1 MAEEQKGNGNPK
13 MTAQSL
19 AAKYKGKKEI
29 YNVTYF
35 FKSLTQ
41 FI

>member
-1 MAEEQKGNGNPK
+1 MDEEEKGNGNPR

-29 YNVTYF
+29 YNVSHST
-35 FKSLTQ
+35 
-41 FI
+41 